1 MKVIHQQIQDIY
13 PVSHPIRPDPS
24 EERPAD
30 REVRRLR
37 GLSAEVGRACNAWLN
52 GRGIKVRTWGS
63 FSPNRSRGKGTRM
76 KLEFLNEA

>member
-1 MKVIHQQIQDIY
+1 MKLIHQHIPDAY
-13 PVSHPIRPDPS
+13 LASHLKRMDPS

-37 GLSAEVGRACNAWLN
+37 GLSAEVGKACNAWLS
-52 GRGIKVRTWGS
+52 GRGIKVRTWGNCD
-63 FSPNRSRGKGTRM
+63 PNRSKGKRM

>member
-1 MKVIHQQIQDIY
+1 MKAIYQQIPDSY
-13 PVSHPIRPDPS
+13 PASHLKCIDPS

-52 GRGIKVRTWGS
+52 GRGIKVRTWGN
-63 FSPNRSRGKGTRM
+63 FSPNRSKGKGTRM

>member
-1 MKVIHQQIQDIY
+1 MKRI
-13 PVSHPIRPDPS
+13 DPS

-37 GLSAEVGRACNAWLN
+37 GLSAEVGRACTTWLT
-52 GRGIKVRTWGS
+52 GRGIKVRTWGN
-63 FSPNRSRGKGTRM
+63 FSPNRSRSKGTRM